1 MFQDTIK
8 GADMQIIKPSLTRI
22 TRGGISFHT
31 DVDLYDEC
39 GIRIAFTERTGG
51 VSKPPYE
58 SLNLGLH
65 VGDNPDHVQENREA
79 VLRALEVGDVAC
91 SRLVSARQV
100 HGTHTAVIE
109 RDTQVSLEPLPD
121 TDALITDR
129 ANTPLLLCFADC
141 VPVIMVSPRRPRAVS
156 VVHSGWRGTLEE
168 ISAVAARKM
177 QTSFGI
183 EPSELLVYIGP
194 YIGPKNFKVSLDI
207 ASQFAAKFDTLSKVS
222 FADSARVF
230 APNDS
235 SDGTVSFDLADA
247 IRESLMKLG
256 VLPCNI
262 VSLDVCSVET
272 TKHFYSYRAENG
284 VTGRHGALAC
294 MR

>member
-1 MFQDTIK
+1 
-8 GADMQIIKPSLTRI
+8 MQVFKPSLTRV
-22 TRGGISFHT
+22 TCGGVAYHT
-31 DVDLYDEC
+31 DIDLYDKQ

-51 VSKPPYE
+51 ASKPPFE
-58 SLNLGLH
+58 SLDLGLH
-65 VGDNPDHVQENREA
+65 VGDDPVCVMQNRET
-79 VLRALEVGDVAC
+79 VLRALEVGDVAR
-91 SRLVSARQV
+91 SRLVSACQV
-100 HGTHTAVIE
+100 HGTRTAIIG

-121 TDALITDR
+121 TDALATDR
-129 ANTPLLLCFADC
+129 IDTPLLLCFADC
-141 VPVIMVSPRRPRAVS
+141 VPVIMVSPRDPRAIA

-177 QTSFGI
+177 QSSFGVD
-183 EPSELLVYIGP
+183 PRELMVYIGP
-194 YIGPKNFKVSLDI
+194 YIGPKNFRVSLSI
-207 ASQFAAKFDTLSKVS
+207 ASQFAAKFDTLSKVVFS
-222 FADSARVF
+222 DSVRVPT
-230 APNDS
+230 PNDS

-247 IRESLMKLG
+247 IRESLMNLG